1 MTTDRQKKNR
11 PAEWRAYF
19 LLLTYLLPEGL
30 RALVVWTAALDE
42 RPALAELRAVA
53 WVVIVVQAI
62 FEEAGPGGKA
72 VIEECAAFPYGEND
86 DYVDSMT
93 QAVMRFRQGNF
104 VRLYSDEEDEES
116 VPKRHVYY

>member
-1 MTTDRQKKNR
+1 MC
-11 PAEWRAYF
+11 
-19 LLLTYLLPEGL
+19 GL
-30 RALVVWTAALDE
+30 S
-42 RPALAELRAVA
+42 LR
-53 WVVIVVQAI
+53 
-62 FEEAGPGGKA
+62 
-72 VIEECAAFPYGEND
+72 END